1 MQQMPAVQQP
11 NRSFINTNQNP
22 NRFCDNP
29 NYCSTCGGHV
39 KDDHTSMTC
48 TTPGPH
54 HNFNATRAN
63 PMGGSTAGAHK
74 TIPPAQCGNTP
85 NRMPQRAASQQ
96 YLAWR
101 ASGFQG
107 PGPTKKN
114 MRVPA
119 QRGMNGAQQQQQQPA
134 YHQQR
139 TVYQQANMMHQQM
152 PMMQQGQQMQPMMQ
166 PVMGGMQMAQQP
178 MQQ

>member
-1 MQQMPAVQQP
+1 
-11 NRSFINTNQNP
+11 
-22 NRFCDNP
+22 
-29 NYCSTCGGHV
+29 
-39 KDDHTSMTC
+39 MTC

-63 PMGGSTAGAHK
+63 QMGGSTRGAHK

-85 NRMPQRAASQQ
+85 NHMPQKAASQQ

-107 PGPTKKN
+107 PAPKV
-114 MRVPA
+114 MRVST
-119 QRGMNGAQQQQQQPA
+119 QRRQNGAQQQQQPA
-134 YHQQR
+134 YQQQQP
-139 TVYQQANMMHQQM
+139 VYQQANMMHQQM

-166 PVMGGMQMAQQP
+166 PVMGGMQMVQQP
-178 MQQ
+178 MQQQQQQQRQNQAMGNENQQFAGYNMGAPMGRNI